1 MEAVYVAAKTNKS
14 PLRPKESTE
23 TKMLFQCDVML
34 MIASPKEDNF
44 RFSLLVTLQSKR
56 SIIYL
61 LERIG
66 EMLRAIFV
74 GLFNDTFTTKLM
86 ITLMIIPQTTAAI
99 QSQPSGCN
107 KYPARPPIS
116 RPIGT
121 PILHKIFLS

>member
-1 MEAVYVAAKTNKS
+1 MDSKNS
-14 PLRPKESTE
+14 NPKFTGERHIFHYTFLFDAYTE

-74 GLFNDTFTTKLM
+74 GLFNE
-86 ITLMIIPQTTAAI
+86 
-99 QSQPSGCN
+99 
-107 KYPARPPIS
+107 
-116 RPIGT
+116 IGRA
-121 PILHKIFLS
+121 HV

>member
-56 SIIYL
+56 CPPVMKDGKRARHHWSPSIS
-61 LERIG
+61 G
-66 EMLRAIFV
+66 AI
-74 GLFNDTFTTKLM
+74 
-86 ITLMIIPQTTAAI
+86 I
-99 QSQPSGCN
+99 
-107 KYPARPPIS
+107 
-116 RPIGT
+116 
-121 PILHKIFLS
+121 